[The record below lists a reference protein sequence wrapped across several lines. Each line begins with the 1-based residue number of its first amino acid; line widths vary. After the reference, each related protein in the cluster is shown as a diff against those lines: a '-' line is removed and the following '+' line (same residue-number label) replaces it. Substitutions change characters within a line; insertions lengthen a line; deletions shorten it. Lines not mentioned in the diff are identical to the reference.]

1 MTPRDIHIT
10 LVVHDSMLNEETR
23 KQYIDL
29 TGEAEKDSFLVDS
42 SQHSFRMEDIT
53 IDSPNNDLFLMMSHG
68 PENEGVFISVS
79 IPISVIL
86 ALMIQNKL
94 SEDLLKDMS
103 YFYNEG
109 KELLKILRKKEVKIN
124 KKKIKGVSE
133 WV

>member
-1 MTPRDIHIT
+1 MKKKRRDIQIT
-10 LVVHDSMLNEETR
+10 LVVHDSMLNEETK
-23 KQYIDL
+23 KQYIDW

-42 SQHSFRMEDIT
+42 SQHNFRMEEIT
-53 IDSPNNDLFLMMSHG
+53 IDSPNNDLSLMMSHG

-94 SEDLLKDMS
+94 SEELLKNMS

-124 KKKIKGVSE
+124 RKKSK
-133 WV
+133 